1 MLQYHS
7 ARDYGINPEDLG
19 TPALQV
25 INELHKAGFQAFVV
39 GGGIRDLLLGLHPK
53 DFDIATNATPEQVK
67 RVFGRQCQIIGRR
80 FQLAHVYQER
90 HLFEV
95 ATFRAP
101 HDNQSQRSQT
111 SAHGM
116 ITRDNVWGTID
127 QDALRRDFTAN
138 ALYYNPKTGEIL
150 DFANG
155 LADIKRKTLR
165 MIGDPSTRYR
175 EDPVRMLRAA
185 RLSAKLDFTIEEKT
199 LEPIYHLAYLL
210 KSVSAHRLYDESL
223 KLFSCGHLQN
233 LLTIL
238 HQLNLFSALF
248 PLLEERVV
256 NSELVQLAAKNTDDR
271 LQQGKSINPA
281 FFYAVLL
288 WDWQQKLTNNALAQ
302 GEDLFP
308 AQQNAAIEAL
318 NLQSKSTAI
327 PRFVGQTIRDIWEL
341 QPRLAFPKA
350 RLVPK
355 LISQPRFRAG
365 FDFLWLRE
373 QTGDSG
379 TNDMAAWWEAYQ
391 QATSDEQEKLL
402 KALDKQ
408 RAKTIAKEKA
418 DKAEANAQKPKKRK
432 AKTTKVAVNS
442 GENA

>member
-233 LLTIL
+233 LLSIL

-288 WDWQQKLTNNALAQ
+288 WDWQQKLTNNALTQ
-302 GEDLFP
+302 GEDLSP
-308 AQQNAAIEAL
+308 AQQNAAIE
-318 NLQSKSTAI
+318 T
-327 PRFVGQTIRDIWEL
+327 
-341 QPRLAFPKA
+341 
-350 RLVPK
+350 
-355 LISQPRFRAG
+355 
-365 FDFLWLRE
+365 
-373 QTGDSG
+373 
-379 TNDMAAWWEAYQ
+379 
-391 QATSDEQEKLL
+391 
-402 KALDKQ
+402 
-408 RAKTIAKEKA
+408 
-418 DKAEANAQKPKKRK
+418 
-432 AKTTKVAVNS
+432 
-442 GENA
+442 

>member
-1 MLQYHS
+1 
-7 ARDYGINPEDLG
+7 
-19 TPALQV
+19 
-25 INELHKAGFQAFVV
+25 
-39 GGGIRDLLLGLHPK
+39 
-53 DFDIATNATPEQVK
+53 
-67 RVFGRQCQIIGRR
+67 
-80 FQLAHVYQER
+80 
-90 HLFEV
+90 
-95 ATFRAP
+95 
-101 HDNQSQRSQT
+101 
-111 SAHGM
+111 
-116 ITRDNVWGTID
+116 
-127 QDALRRDFTAN
+127 
-138 ALYYNPKTGEIL
+138 
-150 DFANG
+150 
-155 LADIKRKTLR
+155 
-165 MIGDPSTRYR
+165 IGDPSTRYR

-185 RLSAKLDFTIEEKT
+185 RLSAKLDFSIEEKT

-233 LLTIL
+233 LLSIL
-238 HQLNLFSALF
+238 HQLNLFYALF

-288 WDWQQKLTNNALAQ
+288 WDWQQKLTAQQLAS

>member
-7 ARDYGINPEDLG
+7 ARDYGITPEDLG
-19 TPALQV
+19 TSALQV

-39 GGGIRDLLLGLHPK
+39 GGGVRDLLLGLHPK

-67 RVFGRQCQIIGRR
+67 RVFGRHCQIIGRR
-80 FQLAHVYQER
+80 FQLAHVYQDR

-101 HDNQSQRSQT
+101 HESQSQRSQT

-116 ITRDNVWGTID
+116 IVRDNIWGTVD

-138 ALYYNPKTGEIL
+138 ALYYNPKTDEIL

-155 LADIKRKTLR
+155 LADIKRKVLR

-185 RLSAKLDFTIEEKT
+185 RFAAKLDFTLETET
-199 LEPIYHLAYLL
+199 AEPIYHLAYLL

-238 HQLNLFSALF
+238 HKLNLFSSLF

-256 NSELVQLAAKNTDDR
+256 NSDLVQLAAKNTDDR

-288 WDWQQKLTNNALAQ
+288 WDWQQKLTKDALSQ

-327 PRFVGQTIRDIWEL
+327 PRFVAQTIRDIWEL

-373 QTGDSG
+373 QTGDSN
-379 TNDMAAWWEAYQ
+379 TNQMAAWWDAYQ

-402 KALDKQ
+402 KSLDKQ
-408 RAKTIAKEKA
+408 RAQAIAKDKA
-418 DKAEANAQKPKKRK
+418 DNKAKNPKKRK
-432 AKTTKVAVNS
+432 SKASKLVNTE
-442 GENA
+442 GDEA